1 MSGEKKHLEE
11 VNWNIQEV
19 VLSPDGKTIKSIS
32 GDMELTRNKL
42 RAFIDKEKFSGRS
55 GARSK
60 EAIISLIVSHSKT
73 ARVYKDMYKTDVTP
87 TKSNVQVTKSHV
99 QVKSKKKSKVL
110 VPKFVTKIGT
120 LYRYIMCKMD
130 ERALPDALALNS
142 ALSRE
147 QVVSRERSPFYS
159 TIAKFIMIQRYR
171 SFFSLGLNFSNRAYF
186 DAQGINDKSMR
197 NYDKD
202 LTPEEAY
209 EIDGYINN
217 WYSILSTFVL
227 SPLFFL

>member
-1 MSGEKKHLEE
+1 
-11 VNWNIQEV
+11 
-19 VLSPDGKTIKSIS
+19 
-32 GDMELTRNKL
+32 MELTS
-42 RAFIDKEKFSGRS
+42 AFIDKEKFSGRS

-60 EAIISLIVSHSKT
+60 EEMISLIVSHSKT

-87 TKSNVQVTKSHV
+87 TKCNVQVTKSHA
-99 QVKSKKKSKVL
+99 QVKSKKKSKVS

-130 ERALPDALALNS
+130 ERARPDALALNS
-142 ALSRE
+142 AFSRKRLD
-147 QVVSRERSPFYS
+147 SRERSPFYS